1 MSNHSRER
9 GPCFD
14 REREEMNPK
23 IKSNEKKNNW
33 KGNRELL
40 IYLFILIKQ
49 NKKWWLVPLLLVLAF
64 LGLFVSLTG
73 NQSILPA
80 IYALF

>member
-1 MSNHSRER
+1 MS
-9 GPCFD
+9 
-14 REREEMNPK
+14 
-23 IKSNEKKNNW
+23 KKTAFGKNKEILW
-33 KGNRELL
+33 QIFLL
-40 IYLFILIKQ
+40 ILET
-49 NKKWWLVPLLLVLAF
+49 KKWWLLPLFIILLF

>member
-1 MSNHSRER
+1 MKKDLKTKRW
-9 GPCFD
+9 
-14 REREEMNPK
+14 
-23 IKSNEKKNNW
+23 IKTN
-33 KGNRELL
+33 LDVL
-40 IYLFILIKQ
+40 IALYIMIKT
-49 NKKWWLVPLLLVLAF
+49 NKKWWLLPLLLVLAF